1 MPAHDNARLWANRD
15 CLDVQYRTD
24 ANLVA
29 RQSIYAY
36 QRPRLD
42 LHSAVL
48 EAASL
53 AAADVG
59 YCLAAGETV
68 TDVGCGNGLTANAA
82 GRAGLPELG

>member
-1 MPAHDNARLWANRD
+1 M
-15 CLDVQYRTD
+15 QYRTD

-53 AAADVG
+53 AG
-59 YCLAAGETV
+59 SETV